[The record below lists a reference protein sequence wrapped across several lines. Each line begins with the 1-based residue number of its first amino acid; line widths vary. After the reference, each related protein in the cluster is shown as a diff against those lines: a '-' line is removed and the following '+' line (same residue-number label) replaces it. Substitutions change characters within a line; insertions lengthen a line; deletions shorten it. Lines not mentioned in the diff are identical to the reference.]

1 MLHWIKIPSLTKTHM
16 NQTHQNLL
24 KAIAGESMARNKYT
38 FFAKIA
44 RKEGHEWIARVFEET
59 ADNERAHAEEELEK
73 IPEHV
78 TMTNTYD
85 MHPLADTL
93 TNLKHAAEGEEY
105 EFGTM
110 YPDFEKIAVEEGE
123 KEIAEL
129 FKRIAMVEVKHAERY
144 RILAGLVEKN
154 LLYQSE
160 VEIEWKCANCGYVH
174 KGKFAPKTCPLC
186 KKPQGFYIGL
196 GVVR

>member
-1 MLHWIKIPSLTKTHM
+1 MKETYA
-16 NQTHQNLL
+16 NLL

-38 FFAKIA
+38 FFAKQA

-73 IPEHV
+73 LPEHV

-85 MHPLADTL
+85 IHPVGDTMA
-93 TNLKHAAEGEEY
+93 NLLHAAEGEEY

-110 YPDFEKIAVEEGE
+110 YPDFAKIADEEGE
-123 KEIAEL
+123 KEIALL
-129 FKRIAMVEVKHAERY
+129 FRKIAEVETKHAERY
-144 RILAGLVEKN
+144 RILLEKVKQGT
-154 LLYQSE
+154 LYKSE
-160 VEIEWKCANCGYVH
+160 EEIEWKCENCGYVH
-174 KGKFAPKTCPLC
+174 KGKQAPGKCPLC
-186 KKPQGFYIGL
+186 QKPQGWYRGL

>member
-1 MLHWIKIPSLTKTHM
+1 MKKTYA
-16 NQTHQNLL
+16 NLL

-38 FFAKIA
+38 FFAKQA

-59 ADNERAHAEEELEK
+59 ADNERAHAEEELEYIK
-73 IPEHV
+73 EKV
-78 TMTNTYD
+78 EMTNTYD
-85 MHPLADTL
+85 IHPVADTL

-110 YPDFEKIAVEEGE
+110 YPEFQKIAEEEGE
-123 KEIAEL
+123 RAIAEL

-144 RILAGLVEKN
+144 RILYDRLANGT
-154 LLYQSE
+154 LYTSDG
-160 VEIEWKCANCGYVH
+160 EIEWKCENCGYIH
-174 KGKFAPKTCPLC
+174 KAKFPPVKCPLC
-186 KKPQGFYIGL
+186 KKTQGWYRGL